1 MSNDELLKALIV
13 IGAGKGD
20 PKQVAVQALE
30 NYMEEKQM
38 MTKKDKLETLMLISA
53 LESYCLSKD
62 SLESYPDYLL
72 ETTSDVV
79 EKLKA
84 DVLGEE

>member
-1 MSNDELLKALIV
+1 
-13 IGAGKGD
+13 
-20 PKQVAVQALE
+20 
-30 NYMEEKQM
+30 M

-62 SLESYPDYLL
+62 SLDNYPEYLL

-84 DVLGEE
+84 DVLGEEK

>member
-1 MSNDELLKALIV
+1 
-13 IGAGKGD
+13 
-20 PKQVAVQALE
+20 
-30 NYMEEKQM
+30 M

-62 SLESYPDYLL
+62 SLESYPEILL
-72 ETTSDVV
+72 DTTSDVV

-84 DVLGEE
+84 DILGEEK

>member
-1 MSNDELLKALIV
+1 
-13 IGAGKGD
+13 
-20 PKQVAVQALE
+20 
-30 NYMEEKQM
+30 M
-38 MTKKDKLETLMLISA
+38 MTKKDKIETLMLISA
-53 LESYCLSKD
+53 LESYCLAKD

-84 DVLGEE
+84 DILGEEK

>member
-1 MSNDELLKALIV
+1 
-13 IGAGKGD
+13 
-20 PKQVAVQALE
+20 
-30 NYMEEKQM
+30 M

-53 LESYCLSKD
+53 LESFCLSKD
-62 SLESYPDYLL
+62 SSESYPDYLL

-84 DVLGEE
+84 DILEGEK